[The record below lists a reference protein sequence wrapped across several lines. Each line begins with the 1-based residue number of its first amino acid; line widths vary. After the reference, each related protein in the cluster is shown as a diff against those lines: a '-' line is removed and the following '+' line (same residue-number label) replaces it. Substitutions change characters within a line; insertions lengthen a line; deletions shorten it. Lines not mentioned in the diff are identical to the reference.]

1 MKKPAKFNNYVAAL
15 MFGVGTY
22 SEDLASNIFSMVFG
36 LNDDEV
42 DECSQYLDYIIGTD
56 NLVEQKT
63 CQYKGGGR
71 YARPG
76 ELVPQDI
83 VYTCS
88 ACKGLGD
95 DPEGNQFFKDDPKE
109 PIQFT
114 EVPGFMRYC
123 PLCGAK
129 VIKDEQTSEV

>member
-1 MKKPAKFNNYVAAL
+1 M
-15 MFGVGTY
+15 
-22 SEDLASNIFSMVFG
+22 
-36 LNDDEV
+36 
-42 DECSQYLDYIIGTD
+42 TD
-56 NLVEQKT
+56 QTIKT

-71 YARPG
+71 YARLG
-76 ELVPQDI
+76 EIVPQDI

-95 DPEGNQFFKDDPKE
+95 DPEGNPYFKDDPKE

-129 VIKDEQTSEV
+129 IVEVQE